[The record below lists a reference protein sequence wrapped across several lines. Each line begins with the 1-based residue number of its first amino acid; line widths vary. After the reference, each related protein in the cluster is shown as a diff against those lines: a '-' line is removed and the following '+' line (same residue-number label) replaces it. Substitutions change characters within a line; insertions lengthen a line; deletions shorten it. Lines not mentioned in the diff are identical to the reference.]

1 MGSKMKQ
8 ININDDTYNMLINY
22 QEEFKIKENV
32 NISFD
37 FIIWKLFIQ
46 NKFRGVADEKQY

>member
-1 MGSKMKQ
+1 MKQ